1 MDYVQVPKEDK
12 LAMSRDDSEENGETA
27 ALSKEAG
34 SSQPDGSRAAAA
46 VSDAESAQRANQQ
59 RVADLVK
66 QMSMSA
72 EFSTNDSGMVAV
84 FHLLYVPTSVPRLSF
99 LRTFQ
104 LASFHHSSP

>member
-12 LAMSRDDSEENGETA
+12 LAMSRDDSEENGEAA
-27 ALSKEAG
+27 ALSKEVV
-34 SSQPDGSRAAAA
+34 SSQPDGNRATTA
-46 VSDAESAQRANQQ
+46 VSDAESAQRAKQQ

-84 FHLLYVPTSVPRLSF
+84 FTE
-99 LRTFQ
+99 
-104 LASFHHSSP
+104 